1 MNLRIRYG
9 DTEIS
14 VLKIFEKVLTKWK
27 MYVIIMVE
35 DRSLIVQ
42 ADAGQRVKNTAVIG
56 MGLLLLHE
64 LLLPLI
70 NKGAVEYMLL
80 RLVLKG
86 NTASLLYL

>member
-1 MNLRIRYG
+1 M
-9 DTEIS
+9 
-14 VLKIFEKVLTKWK
+14 TKWK
-27 MYVIIMVE
+27 MYVIIIVE

-42 ADAGQRVKNTAVIG
+42 ADAGQRVKKTAVIW

-70 NKGAVEYMLL
+70 IKRAVEYMLL

-86 NTASLLYL
+86 NTAPLLYL

>member
-1 MNLRIRYG
+1 
-9 DTEIS
+9 
-14 VLKIFEKVLTKWK
+14 

-64 LLLPLI
+64 LLLPLKFEKGGRVQI
-70 NKGAVEYMLL
+70 NAVSVKRKS
-80 RLVLKG
+80 RLF
-86 NTASLLYL
+86 LYL

>member
-1 MNLRIRYG
+1 
-9 DTEIS
+9 
-14 VLKIFEKVLTKWK
+14 

-64 LLLPLI
+64 LLLPLKFESGGRVQI
-70 NKGAVEYMLL
+70 NAVSVKRKS
-80 RLVLKG
+80 RL
-86 NTASLLYL
+86 LLYL